1 MKSVSF
7 NLGADVVSSDE
18 PPSTEGAGEDNESDW
33 TCDCAICLGEFEND
47 EMVCELKCGHIFHEE
62 CVHGWFV
69 SSRKPR
75 CPVCRMEVK
84 SEKDDV
90 EDVEQSSNV
99 PEQSVSDLEGS
110 DGLTHRMQPVIA
122 I

>member
-1 MKSVSF
+1 MEVGGS
-7 NLGADVVSSDE
+7 LSS
-18 PPSTEGAGEDNESDW
+18 PW
-33 TCDCAICLGEFEND
+33 
-47 EMVCELKCGHIFHEE
+47 CGIG
-62 CVHGWFV
+62 VGQ
-69 SSRKPR
+69 
-75 CPVCRMEVK
+75 VK

-110 DGLTHRMQPVIA
+110 DGLTHRIQPVIA